1 MMINKLR
8 ITLESYVNEKAFQN
22 PSIAVYPNPV
32 SDILRIAIQDVTE
45 YAHWKVLDMVTGEV
59 IINGELINANNSV
72 DVSELVTGA
81 YLISVTSGQSHKATK
96 FIKY

>member
-1 MMINKLR
+1 MGSN
-8 ITLESYVNEKAFQN
+8 
-22 PSIAVYPNPV
+22 
-32 SDILRIAIQDVTE
+32 
-45 YAHWKVLDMVTGEV
+45 
-59 IINGELINANNSV
+59 INGELINANNSV